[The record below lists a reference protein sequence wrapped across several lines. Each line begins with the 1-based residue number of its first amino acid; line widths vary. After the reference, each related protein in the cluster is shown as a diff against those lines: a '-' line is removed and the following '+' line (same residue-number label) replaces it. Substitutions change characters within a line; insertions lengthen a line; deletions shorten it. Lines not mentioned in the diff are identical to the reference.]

1 MSGTN
6 FYGELVRAQL
16 QNSASD
22 LTPTATGLV
31 YFNTTTGVKW
41 YTGSAW
47 LTAADLTT
55 SQVFTNKDYDGGTA
69 SDTSRITLP
78 KASSSTLNALTRK
91 EATLVYDTTTS
102 QVKYDNGTSL
112 LAVGSSS
119 GAGEINAVL
128 NPSVADTTTG
138 WTNGTSHTLTRV
150 TSGSPLDPVI
160 STALSIAATTTAT
173 ESATSGEYYSIASL
187 ASGLRN
193 KKLKIEFYFTTEAS
207 QTWAISVWQGATR
220 KSLSTDSSGATTL
233 PAGTTGKF
241 TAYLDTDS
249 SAAYTV
255 NFTRTAG
262 SGTAT
267 LLVTSVIFGP
277 GIQPQGAVVGAWQSY
292 TPTFTGFGTVGSV
305 AFAWR
310 QVGENIEVEGRFQCG
325 TSTVVQAAISF
336 PNNYTV
342 ATLNGF
348 NGVVRGR
355 WDNLQKGTSNSRKT
369 GTFYFTAGA
378 SSPVFVAGEY
388 ALTNILSSALNG
400 TDVATG
406 DVMAV
411 SFDFP
416 ATQLIGAGT
425 VNLAQNDVEYAYNSS
440 TTDADDTTSFGYGP
454 GGTGFGSYTAA
465 RQKTVRFQTP
475 HQESDSYQI
484 EIFDTTA
491 WIPLGTYSNSVLP
504 LTNQGTETYGMTL
517 DNSSTSGTDL
527 VVQFG
532 KYRLTDSG
540 SFGAAGLAWSG
551 LSASFKWRVKKVKGG
566 VAVGFGLADAVNG
579 ISGLTVLP
587 YSMIR
592 LNTGNGFGST
602 NTKIR
607 RFTTTVQTIGSD
619 ITYAD
624 SSTLGA
630 TFTINRAG
638 VYSISFTDRCSA
650 VATVLG
656 VSKNST
662 QLTTNIDTI
671 TAADRLVVQ
680 NSQASNTMSGVSV
693 TVVLASGDV
702 IRAHTQGQASSST
715 AADETL
721 FTITQV
727 ARF

>member
-6 FYGELVRAQL
+6 IYGELVRAQL
-16 QNSASD
+16 QQSASD

-41 YTGSAW
+41 YTGAAW

-69 SDTSRITLP
+69 SDTSRVTLP

-160 STALSIAATTTAT
+160 TTALSIAATTTAT

-207 QTWAISVWQGATR
+207 QTWAVSVWQGSTR
-220 KSLSTDSSGATTL
+220 KALSTDSSGASLL
-233 PAGTTGKF
+233 PAGTTGKY
-241 TAYLDTDS
+241 TAYVDTDT

-267 LLVTSVIFGP
+267 LLLTNVVLGP
-277 GIQPQGAVVGAWQSY
+277 GIQPQGAVVSAWQSY
-292 TPTFTGFGTVGSV
+292 TPTITGFGTVGSV

-325 TSTVVQAAISF
+325 TSTAVQAAISF

-342 ATLNGF
+342 AALNGLI
-348 NGVVRGR
+348 GVTRGR
-355 WDNLQKGTSNSRKT
+355 WDNIQKGTSNSRKT

-388 ALTNILSSALNG
+388 ALTNTLSSALDG
-400 TDVATG
+400 SDVATA
-406 DVMAV
+406 DVMSV
-411 SFDFP
+411 SFYFP
-416 ATQLIGAGT
+416 ASQLIGAGT
-425 VNLAQNDVEYAYNSS
+425 VNLAQNDVEYAFNSS
-440 TTDADDTTSFGYGP
+440 TTDSNDTTSFGYGP
-454 GGTGFGSYTAA
+454 GGTVFGSYTAA

-475 HQESDSYQI
+475 HQENDSYQI
-484 EIFDTTA
+484 EIFDATA

-540 SFGAAGLAWSG
+540 TFGTAGLAWSG

-587 YSMIR
+587 YSMVR
-592 LNTGNGFGST
+592 LNTGNGHGST
-602 NTKIR
+602 STKIR
-607 RFTTTVQTIGSD
+607 RFTTTVQSIGSD

-650 VATVLG
+650 VPTILG

-671 TAADRLVVQ
+671 TAADRIAVQ

-715 AADETL
+715 AVDETL

-727 ARF
+727 ARY